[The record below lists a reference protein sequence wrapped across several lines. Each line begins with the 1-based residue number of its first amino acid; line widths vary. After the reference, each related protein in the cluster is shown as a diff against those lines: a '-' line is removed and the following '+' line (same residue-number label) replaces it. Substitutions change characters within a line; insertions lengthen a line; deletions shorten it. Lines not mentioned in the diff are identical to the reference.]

1 MEQPYP
7 NEQIPTKRLKSELL
21 KRHMEPM
28 DLPFAILVVLI
39 ACIGLIMMFSASFAS
54 ASHYKHDPAYFLLRQ
69 GPYVVLGLIVMYVTS
84 RFNYQYFR
92 ALSVPAMLVALVLL
106 ALVPFIGSGD
116 SHGARRW
123 IYIAGISVQPSEIAK
138 IAIILLFSAMIS
150 KNNQK
155 MKTFKY
161 GIAPFAGILIVVLAL
176 LLVQPHLSAMVLV
189 CALSAVML
197 FTGGVQLRYF
207 AVLISVVVPAA
218 VLVLKFK
225 VLEKVLPYAQAR
237 IDLWKDPWLDPLD
250 KGYQA
255 IQSLLAIGSGGLFG
269 VGLGES
275 RQKYLYL
282 PEQHNDFVFAIVC
295 EELGM
300 FGACIVLALF
310 MILILRGYW
319 IALHAR
325 DRFGS
330 LLVVG
335 VTTLLAIHIFF
346 NVAVVTSLVPV
357 TGISM
362 PFFSYGGSSLLIL
375 MAEMGIVL
383 SVSRQLAV
391 GESV

>member
-1 MEQPYP
+1 MEQSYP
-7 NEQIPTKRLKSELL
+7 TEQIQTKRLKREML
-21 KRHMEPM
+21 KRNMEPM
-28 DLPFAILVVLI
+28 DLPFAILVILI
-39 ACIGLIMMFSASFAS
+39 ASIGLIMMFSASYAS
-54 ASHYKHDPAYFLLRQ
+54 ASYYAKSQHNPAYYLLRQ
-69 GPYVVLGLIVMYVTS
+69 GPYLILGMVIMYITS
-84 RFNYQYFR
+84 RINYQYFR
-92 ALSVPAMLVALVLL
+92 ALSVPAMLVSLVLL
-106 ALVPFIGSGD
+106 ALVPFIGTGD
-116 SHGARRW
+116 SHGAKRW

-138 IAIILLFSAMIS
+138 VAVILLFSAMIS
-150 KNNQK
+150 KNYAK
-155 MKTFKY
+155 MKTFRY
-161 GIAPFAGILIVVLAL
+161 GIMPFAGILLVILAL
-176 LLVQPHLSAMVLV
+176 LYIQPHLSAMVLISV
-189 CALSAVML
+189 LGVTML
-197 FTGGVQLRYF
+197 FVGGIRLWYF
-207 AVLISVVVPAA
+207 LAGGAVAVPAA
-218 VLVLKFK
+218 FLILK
-225 VLEKVLPYAQAR
+225 VMPHAQSRVA
-237 IDLWKDPWLDPLD
+237 LWKNPWLDPLD
-250 KGYQA
+250 KGFQA

-295 EELGM
+295 EELGL

-310 MILILRGYW
+310 MVLILRGYW

-335 VTTLLAIHIFF
+335 VTTLLAIQIFF

-383 SVSRQLAV
+383 SVSRQLAA